1 MRLVDKRYHGQA
13 VGVGTAKI
21 IGRVHAYDIVV
32 LNKRITCSFTV
43 LDDDKIDFLLGLD
56 TLKRH

>member
-32 LNKRITCSFTV
+32 LNKVCLV
-43 LDDDKIDFLLGLD
+43 ELFL
-56 TLKRH
+56 